1 MQRVGRGCR
10 YLGPLGL
17 QLASDDA
24 EFTIQDL
31 GRMDKRRPLDKDFA
45 RDENGS
51 PTYKKEQPVSES
63 AQIIDVLKR
72 NLKSRGLTYRDI
84 AKKVGLSEASIKRV
98 FAEETFTLQRLEKIC
113 EAVGITVAELVKSA
127 SAASEPRS
135 QYLSIEQEQLLAS
148 DAKLL
153 ACFYLVLNGHSSD
166 EIIARMDLNERSLR
180 SLYVKLDAV
189 RLIELLPKLK
199 ARLRVGPVVT
209 WRMDGP
215 VHKLYE
221 QQVKDEFLQS
231 EFQGA
236 CDALHFRTAEL
247 SEASAKILLRKLNQL
262 AQEFA
267 DYAALDVNLPSS
279 EKRSVALLLAFR
291 PWVFSMF
298 DGLRPAQAVAP
309 GS

>member
-1 MQRVGRGCR
+1 
-10 YLGPLGL
+10 
-17 QLASDDA
+17 
-24 EFTIQDL
+24 
-31 GRMDKRRPLDKDFA
+31 
-45 RDENGS
+45 
-51 PTYKKEQPVSES
+51 VSES

-84 AKKVGLSEASIKRV
+84 AKRVELSEASIKRI

-113 EAVGITVAELVKSA
+113 EAVGITVGELVKSA
-127 SAASEPRS
+127 SASAEQQS

-148 DAKLL
+148 DARLL
-153 ACFYLVLNGHSSD
+153 ACFYLLLNGHGSE
-166 EIIARMDLNERSLR
+166 EILTRMNLNERGLR

-189 RLIELLPKLK
+189 RLIEVLPKLK

-209 WRMDGP
+209 WRLDGP

-221 QQVKDEFLQS
+221 EQVKSEFLRS
-231 EFQGA
+231 EFQGDCA
-236 CDALHFRTAEL
+236 ALHFRSAEL

-267 DYAALDVNLPSS
+267 DYAALDVHLPSS

-298 DGLRPAQAVAP
+298 NGLRAPQPATA
-309 GS
+309 G